1 MDNTKLWMATAGV
14 LAEKDP
20 ELKRQIVTMFQDF
33 FDELI
38 KATEHK
44 SQKN

>member
-20 ELKRQIVTMFQDF
+20 ELKRHIVTMFQDF
-33 FDELI
+33 LCELT
-38 KATEHK
+38 KATEPK
-44 SQKN
+44 SQKD